1 MSDTVGA
8 LHRFEQRLEQ
18 MVTGAFARAFRSAVQ
33 PMEIA
38 AALQREVD
46 NSAQILS
53 RDRRLAPNNFMI
65 DLSGPDFD
73 RLSTYGDTLSRE
85 LAGMLH
91 EHAQEQHYMFAGPVS
106 MNFTR
111 SDDLTTGRFRVRS
124 EASAAVTPAPGQPH
138 MSDTMITRT
147 PLFLE
152 INGTRHPLEAPGLT
166 IGRGTNADLRID
178 DPGVSRRHVEFRVQ
192 PGSGAPSPSVV
203 DLGST
208 NGTTVNGQRV
218 QHAALEDGSVVQ
230 IGSTRITVHV
240 GGATSRD
247 TSGAGNPEQP
257 RYADRWLGWGPQV
270 RRNPARPARPDPL
283 PAYPE
288 DSGPAPSNRRHRPT
302 LPTSRRPARPTS
314 ASEGSPNRDP
324 GTGDPVSELTLTL
337 IKVGFLAL
345 LWMFVL
351 SSVSVIKSDMFGER
365 VDPQRA
371 AAAPKATKAPKR
383 QPRKKRGAPTQLVIS
398 EGANAGI
405 SVPLEGAADPARPGR
420 RRDNPAR
427 RRLRLD
433 AARPLRPARRRLV
446 HRGPRFDQRHLHR
459 QPAHHHPDGGLH
471 RRPGPGGQDDR

>member
-85 LAGMLH
+85 LAAMLH
-91 EHAQEQHYMFAGPVS
+91 EHAQEQHYMFAGPIS

-124 EASAAVTPAPGQPH
+124 EASAAVTPPPGAAQ
-138 MSDTMITRT
+138 MSDTMISRA

-152 INGTRHPLEAPGLT
+152 INGTRHPLEPPGLT

-178 DPGVSRRHVEFRVQ
+178 DPGVSRRHVEFRVAA
-192 PGSGAPSPSVV
+192 GNGTPSVSVV

-208 NGTTVNGQRV
+208 NGTLVNGQRI
-218 QHAALEDGSVVQ
+218 QHAALDNGSVVQ

-240 GGATSRD
+240 GGAPSR
-247 TSGAGNPEQP
+247 GPAGPSQE
-257 RYADRWLGWGPQV
+257 
-270 RRNPARPARPDPL
+270 
-283 PAYPE
+283 
-288 DSGPAPSNRRHRPT
+288 SGP
-302 LPTSRRPARPTS
+302 
-314 ASEGSPNRDP
+314 G
-324 GTGDPVSELTLTL
+324 
-337 IKVGFLAL
+337 
-345 LWMFVL
+345 
-351 SSVSVIKSDMFGER
+351 
-365 VDPQRA
+365 
-371 AAAPKATKAPKR
+371 
-383 QPRKKRGAPTQLVIS
+383 
-398 EGANAGI
+398 
-405 SVPLEGAADPARPGR
+405 
-420 RRDNPAR
+420 
-427 RRLRLD
+427 
-433 AARPLRPARRRLV
+433 
-446 HRGPRFDQRHLHR
+446 
-459 QPAHHHPDGGLH
+459 
-471 RRPGPGGQDDR
+471 RPGPSGGTSPTDPAPTSNPNPGPNTGPGTSGGSYEQSPYPPYQPQTSAGGSSSGSASAPSPQRPWNG

>member
-53 RDRRLAPNNFMI
+53 RDRRLAPNNFTI

-85 LAGMLH
+85 LAAMLH
-91 EHAQEQHYMFAGPVS
+91 EHAQEQHYMFAGPIS

-124 EASAAVTPAPGQPH
+124 EASAAVTGPAGAAP
-138 MSDTMITRT
+138 MSDTMTSRA

-152 INGTRHPLEAPGLT
+152 INGTRHPLEPPGLT

-178 DPGVSRRHVEFRVQ
+178 DPGISRRHVEFRVGQ
-192 PGSGAPSPSVV
+192 GSGTPSVSVV

-218 QHAALEDGSVVQ
+218 QHAALDNGSVVQ

-240 GGATSRD
+240 GGTPSR
-247 TSGAGNPEQP
+247 
-257 RYADRWLGWGPQV
+257 GPASPSRQ
-270 RRNPARPARPDPL
+270 
-283 PAYPE
+283 
-288 DSGPAPSNRRHRPT
+288 SGPAGDPSAPSNP
-302 LPTSRRPARPTS
+302 
-314 ASEGSPNRDP
+314 SPSKPRQGNPGQGDP
-324 GTGDPVSELTLTL
+324 GAAHQNPPYPPYQPQTSPPPGGPSA
-337 IKVGFLAL
+337 GSANAP
-345 LWMFVL
+345 
-351 SSVSVIKSDMFGER
+351 S
-365 VDPQRA
+365 PQR
-371 AAAPKATKAPKR
+371 PW
-383 QPRKKRGAPTQLVIS
+383 
-398 EGANAGI
+398 
-405 SVPLEGAADPARPGR
+405 
-420 RRDNPAR
+420 
-427 RRLRLD
+427 
-433 AARPLRPARRRLV
+433 
-446 HRGPRFDQRHLHR
+446 
-459 QPAHHHPDGGLH
+459 DG
-471 RRPGPGGQDDR
+471 

>member
-85 LAGMLH
+85 LASMLH
-91 EHAQEQHYMFAGPVS
+91 EHAQEQHYMFAGPIS

-124 EASAAVTPAPGQPH
+124 EASAAVTPPPGAAQ
-138 MSDTMITRT
+138 MSDTMISRA

-178 DPGVSRRHVEFRVQ
+178 DPGVSRRHVEFRVAA
-192 PGSGAPSPSVV
+192 GNGTPSVSVV

-208 NGTTVNGQRV
+208 NGTLVNGQRI
-218 QHAALEDGSVVQ
+218 QHAALDNGSVVQ

-240 GGATSRD
+240 GGAPC
-247 TSGAGNPEQP
+247 A
-257 RYADRWLGWGPQV
+257 WLGWTERGVRSRPTRPQPRPQPRRHLRRVV
-270 RRNPARPARPDPL
+270 RAVAL
-283 PAYPE
+283 PA
-288 DSGPAPSNRRHRPT
+288 
-302 LPTSRRPARPTS
+302 
-314 ASEGSPNRDP
+314 
-324 GTGDPVSELTLTL
+324 
-337 IKVGFLAL
+337 
-345 LWMFVL
+345 
-351 SSVSVIKSDMFGER
+351 
-365 VDPQRA
+365 
-371 AAAPKATKAPKR
+371 
-383 QPRKKRGAPTQLVIS
+383 
-398 EGANAGI
+398 
-405 SVPLEGAADPARPGR
+405 VPAADQRPRWLVVRIVECPVPPASLERMTG
-420 RRDNPAR
+420 
-427 RRLRLD
+427 
-433 AARPLRPARRRLV
+433 V
-446 HRGPRFDQRHLHR
+446 
-459 QPAHHHPDGGLH
+459 
-471 RRPGPGGQDDR
+471 

>member
-1 MSDTVGA
+1 MGA

-85 LAGMLH
+85 LASMLH
-91 EHAQEQHYMFAGPVS
+91 EHAQEQHYMFAGPIS

-124 EASAAVTPAPGQPH
+124 EASAAVTGPGGAAS
-138 MSDTMITRT
+138 MSDTMVSRA

-178 DPGVSRRHVEFRVQ
+178 DPGVSRRHVEFRVGS
-192 PGSGAPSPSVV
+192 GSGAPSVSVV

-208 NGTTVNGQRV
+208 NGTTVNGQRI
-218 QHAALEDGSVVQ
+218 QQAALENGSVVQ

-240 GGATSRD
+240 GGSPGRGPVGPGQE
-247 TSGAGNPEQP
+247 SGPGQP
-257 RYADRWLGWGPQV
+257 SPQQ
-270 RRNPARPARPDPL
+270 PPQSPL
-283 PAYPE
+283 QSQQASPYPAYQPQTTRPP
-288 DSGPAPSNRRHRPT
+288 SSAGGPAAGPNAPS
-302 LPTSRRPARPTS
+302 
-314 ASEGSPNRDP
+314 
-324 GTGDPVSELTLTL
+324 
-337 IKVGFLAL
+337 
-345 LWMFVL
+345 
-351 SSVSVIKSDMFGER
+351 
-365 VDPQRA
+365 PQR
-371 AAAPKATKAPKR
+371 PWN
-383 QPRKKRGAPTQLVIS
+383 G
-398 EGANAGI
+398 
-405 SVPLEGAADPARPGR
+405 
-420 RRDNPAR
+420 
-427 RRLRLD
+427 
-433 AARPLRPARRRLV
+433 
-446 HRGPRFDQRHLHR
+446 
-459 QPAHHHPDGGLH
+459 
-471 RRPGPGGQDDR
+471 